1 VELGLPL
8 TNRKERL
15 EELATNVMETSG
27 IKEFSF
33 TSHRSEVYGETIDV
47 LSNFEVASGA
57 MGPHP
62 LDSNWGISDPWV
74 GIGFGLERLLM
85 VRENFQNIQR
95 AGRAL
100 VYLDGERLNI

>member
-1 VELGLPL
+1 MD
-8 TNRKERL
+8 TC
-15 EELATNVMETSG
+15 G
-27 IKEFSF
+27 IKKFSF
-33 TSHRSEVYGETIDV
+33 KTHKSEVYGETLDI
-47 LSNFEVASGA
+47 LSNIEVASGA

-74 GIGFGLERLLM
+74 GLGFGLERLLM
-85 VRENFQNIQR
+85 ARENLQNIQR